1 MDEPSVLDFVL
12 EKLTFWRE
20 SKVTIPSA
28 EEEQQPPDSGSVG
41 EQRIKHIWR
50 KILIFLPP
58 LFAITAQVFSEPA
71 NRSQAL
77 VIFFYISAAG
87 SLLLLIIFRDW
98 QIEPL
103 ILEKEEAGIFTVH
116 WVLFGIGCAFGI
128 LAFLLFLGNRF
139 TGINVSLWVIALVLI
154 WRSLWKPEGW
164 WGKLESAWK
173 RFWESGIQITPWSLL
188 VAGVFVL
195 AGFYRFY
202 LLDQVFESPLK
213 YGGGS
218 GTLL

>member
-1 MDEPSVLDFVL
+1 MNEPSVLDFVL

-28 EEEQQPPDSGSVG
+28 EEEQQPPDSGSVR
-41 EQRIKHIWR
+41 EPRIKHIWR

-58 LFAITAQVFSEPA
+58 LFAITAQIFSEPA

-103 ILEKEEAGIFTVH
+103 MPEEGEAGIFTVH

-139 TGINVSLWVIALVLI
+139 TGINVSFGNQRV
-154 WRSLWKPEGW
+154 G
-164 WGKLESAWK
+164 G
-173 RFWESGIQITPWSLL
+173 GNWSLPGN
-188 VAGVFVL
+188 AFGKAAFRSHPGHYWSQ
-195 AGFYRFY
+195 GFLF
-202 LLDQVFESPLK
+202 
-213 YGGGS
+213 
-218 GTLL
+218 